1 MTTGSV
7 AGRQPRVEVAFRLAG
22 QPDLQIEF
30 VVDTGFDGF
39 LALPPAAIGALGFP
53 FLHSLIA
60 NFADDRD
67 ERVAVHQA
75 TILWDGNEQ
84 EVQVLA
90 TGRRPLLGTL
100 LMDGF
105 DLHIRFVDQG
115 PVTLQR
121 ILEGDGWTPSRF

>member
-1 MTTGSV
+1 MTGSV
-7 AGRQPRVEVAFRLAG
+7 AGRQPRIEVAFRLAG
-22 QPDLQIEF
+22 RPNLQIEF
-30 VVDTGFDGF
+30 VVDTGFDGY
-39 LALPPAAIGALGFP
+39 LALPPAAVTALGLP
-53 FLHSLIA
+53 FLHHLVA

-75 TILWDGNEQ
+75 AIIWDGAEQ

-105 DLHIRFVDQG
+105 DLHIRFADQG
-115 PVTLQR
+115 PVTPQR
-121 ILEGDGWTPSRF
+121 F